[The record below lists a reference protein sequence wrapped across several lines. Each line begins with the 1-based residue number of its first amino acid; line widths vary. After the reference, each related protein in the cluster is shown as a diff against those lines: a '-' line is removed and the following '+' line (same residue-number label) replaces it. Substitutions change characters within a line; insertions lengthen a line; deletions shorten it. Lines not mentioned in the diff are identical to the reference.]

1 MRSKSLLSLDEFCRF
16 VGGDPWAFAG
26 INRYGDDVA
35 FADDIVLT
43 AQYPYQRMPDS
54 ANDST
59 YAGSNSRQAVEQ
71 ALLKAERLF
80 TKWSGRHPV
89 PVQVLQEEHKFP
101 SQFALRYGNIPAI
114 FMPKRAWVQG
124 FGVSDGNY
132 SGEPALQHEIRP
144 LTVVI
149 DDSGG
154 TGNWT
159 ASIEGPAYLFVKPE
173 LYEIDPPEAIEHIAG
188 SYVANV
194 TVWVKSL
201 DVCQQGEF
209 IIPRPCSSLP
219 CPEPTTMGIC
229 WMTEKTGYSPQA
241 VTCTDGEMSK
251 DHLIA
256 WPQKIRMN
264 YVAGFERENGLMAEA
279 MVSLIAPLA
288 LGYLPFDEEIFEDF
302 PTSPLFTST
311 AKYFREIQKWEQ
323 GRDTI
328 NPQVS
333 TKFALA
339 VPNHIQHMISG
350 LEPRRGFVQT
360 FGEILDNGWLVQTNG
375 YTHK

>member
-1 MRSKSLLSLDEFCRF
+1 
-16 VGGDPWAFAG
+16 
-26 INRYGDDVA
+26 
-35 FADDIVLT
+35 
-43 AQYPYQRMPDS
+43 MPDS

-114 FMPKRAWVQG
+114 FMPKRAWVEG
-124 FGVSDGNY
+124 FGVSVMEQVEESASVTRTVDGEIADIFSIDSVNVPDDTAAEDVHVYLLPADGNY